1 MNSTTEHVTDDASRG
16 ARSWFAAGRLT
27 ASPAAALALAAC
39 ALALVVAIGLAVT
52 GSASVWVIVGASLPC
67 ALLVPVTWQ
76 LMGRLTREVAERRFS
91 DLHDGLTMLP
101 NRVHFYDV
109 VNERVA
115 HADHEP
121 FAVVLLGLDRFK
133 DVNDTL
139 GYDRGD
145 DVLREVGR
153 RLEHTLRESD
163 LVARLGGDEFGIL
176 LWGVA
181 EEDAARNAV
190 EKLQA
195 GFAFPIALGDM
206 NVPVEASMGIA
217 LAPMH
222 GEDPSTLLHRAD
234 VAMNAAKGVNAGA
247 LIYDSSVESGATER
261 LGMFAELRRAI
272 EEQELVLYYQPKARL
287 ADGTVEAV
295 EALVRWQH
303 PERGLVPPNLF
314 IPFAEE
320 TGLIT
325 RLTLWVVDEALRQ
338 AQLWRTQGAAI
349 AISVNISAKNL
360 RDQALCSDIA
370 GLMRKWSADAHW
382 LCLEITESAVME
394 DPQGAVE
401 NLTGLA
407 DMGLELALDDYGTG
421 HSSLTYLKR
430 LPLSELKIDRSFVSN
445 FTGDQAD
452 ALIISSTIELSHGLG
467 MRVVAEG
474 VETEADWLGLQVLGC
489 DIAQGYFLGRPMPAG
504 ELMQWLR
511 ESGRGVAVPTDL
523 KPIIS

>member
-1 MNSTTEHVTDDASRG
+1 MSEHHNADDQAAEPAWRGLRLLATSR
-16 ARSWFAAGRLT
+16 T
-27 ASPAAALALAAC
+27 ATLAVAVC
-39 ALALVVAIGLAVT
+39 ALLLTLAVT
-52 GSASVWVIVGASLPC
+52 MSLSGAASEWLVVGFAAPC
-67 ALLVPVTWQ
+67 VVLIPVTLH
-76 LMGRLTREVAERRFS
+76 LMGRLRREVAERQFN
-91 DLHDGLTMLP
+91 DLHDDLTTLP
-101 NRVHFYDV
+101 NRRHFYSV
-109 VNERVA
+109 VNDRIA
-115 HADHEP
+115 NTGLQP

-139 GYDRGD
+139 GYGRGD
-145 DVLREVGR
+145 EVLREVGR
-153 RLEHTLRESD
+153 RIEHTLRESD

-181 EEDAARNAV
+181 DEDAARNAV
-190 EKLQA
+190 EKIQA
-195 GFAFPIALGDM
+195 GFAFPIALNDIS
-206 NVPVEASMGIA
+206 VAVEASMGIA
-217 LAPMH
+217 LAPIH

-234 VAMNAAKGVNAGA
+234 VAMNAAKGVNAGV
-247 LIYDSSVESGATER
+247 LVYDASVESGATER

-272 EEQELVLYYQPKARL
+272 DEQELVLYYQPKAL
-287 ADGTVEAV
+287 LIDGTVDAV

-325 RLTLWVVDEALRQ
+325 QLTLWVVDEALRQ
-338 AQLWRTQGAAI
+338 AHEWRTQGTAI

-360 RDQALCSDIA
+360 RDKALCADIA
-370 GLMRKWSADAHW
+370 GLMRKWSADADW

-445 FTGDQAD
+445 FTGDQTD
-452 ALIISSTIELSHGLG
+452 ALIISSTIELSHSLG

-504 ELMQWLR
+504 DLMHWLQ
-511 ESGRGVAVPTDL
+511 ESGRARPEPAGTITAGRD
-523 KPIIS
+523 